1 MAPTAVTHFAPID
14 PRDLLPTLLDLVDEA
29 GRAIL
34 EVYDRGDAKVT
45 LKEDRSPLTE
55 ADLASHR
62 ILVEGLQRLT
72 PSVPVLSEESQ
83 SIPWSE
89 RRRWKSF
96 WLVDPLDGTKEFIRR
111 NGEFTVNVAW
121 IEDGVPT
128 LGVVG
133 VPVSK
138 EVFFGGVGG
147 SAYQGN
153 GADPVPLVCETYDG
167 TSSLRVVTS
176 RSHPSPEV
184 EDFLARLA
192 EPERISVGSSLKLCL
207 LAQNRADLY
216 PRLGP
221 TMEWDIAAAH
231 AVLVGAGGLI
241 ATVEG
246 EPLLYNKET
255 LLSPWFIA
263 RRPGVRVP

>member
-1 MAPTAVTHFAPID
+1 VTPTTLSID
-14 PRDLLPTLLDLVDEA
+14 PREFLPELLSLVEA
-29 GRAIL
+29 AGEAIL
-34 EVYDRGDAKVT
+34 EVYDQGDAEVT
-45 LKEDRSPLTE
+45 LKEDRSPLTA

-89 RRRWKSF
+89 RRQWKRF

-121 IEDGVPT
+121 IENGSPT

-133 VPVSK
+133 VPVRG
-138 EVFFGGVGG
+138 EVYFGGAGG
-147 SAYQGN
+147 SSYQEN
-153 GADPVPLVCETYDG
+153 GAAPVPLVCESYDG
-167 TSSLRVVTS
+167 VSPLRVVTS
-176 RSHPSPEV
+176 RSHPSPDV
-184 EDFLARLA
+184 EDLLRRLDQ
-192 EPERISVGSSLKLCL
+192 PQRVSVGSSLKLCL
-207 LAQNRADLY
+207 LAQSRADLY

-241 ATVEG
+241 ETTAG
-246 EPLLYNKET
+246 EPLVYNKPD
-255 LLSPWFIA
+255 LRSPWFIA
-263 RRPGVRVP
+263 RRPGVTVPDLNS